1 MFSTKHVGTR
11 PINYHD
17 RSQLTPFGTSC
28 DHERQPSTSERARNQ
43 QNEIGGGGGLVGSLH
58 GENKLHVFVLAKV
71 IVKQL
76 NKLVN

>member
-1 MFSTKHVGTR
+1 MINRTTAEHELVINKTR
-11 PINYHD
+11 WE
-17 RSQLTPFGTSC
+17 
-28 DHERQPSTSERARNQ
+28 ERE
-43 QNEIGGGGGLVGSLH
+43 GGLAGSLH

>member
-1 MFSTKHVGTR
+1 MSRRIVSRVRGSVSR

-17 RSQLTPFGTSC
+17 RSQLTPFGTSFVITN
-28 DHERQPSTSERARNQ
+28 DSQARGR
-43 QNEIGGGGGLVGSLH
+43 EGLVGSLH